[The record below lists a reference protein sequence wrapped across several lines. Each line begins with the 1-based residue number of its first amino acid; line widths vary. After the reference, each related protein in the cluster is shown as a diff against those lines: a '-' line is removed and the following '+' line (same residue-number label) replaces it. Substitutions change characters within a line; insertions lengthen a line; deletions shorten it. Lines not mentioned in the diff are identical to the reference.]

1 MFSILPDLIEILM
14 PLALLTRL
22 LASSLITL
30 QEFERLSLDSIDDEK
45 RSRTLLVSILPRK
58 GPDSF
63 DRFLNVLKETEGQE
77 HVAQKIIGTAEKKRK
92 HNEST
97 NVCSGS
103 NGKIRKLERELK
115 KEKMTVIGFRNKVRA
130 RLFDYVLL
138 VIQYI

>member
-1 MFSILPDLIEILM
+1 MFPILPDLIEILM
-14 PLALLTRL
+14 PLALISRL
-22 LASSLITL
+22 LASALITV

-63 DRFLNVLKETEGQE
+63 DRFLNVLKKTEGQE
-77 HVAQKIIGTAEKKRK
+77 HVAQKIMRSAEEKRK
-92 HNEST
+92 YNEST

-103 NGKIRKLERELK
+103 KEKIRKLERELK

-130 RLFDYVLL
+130 RLFE
-138 VIQYI
+138 